1 MALDLTGLTAY
12 TSENSTELISAAVLK
27 GSTIDRISVQAGIK
41 SAEKINYLAIDNTF
55 QAGACG
61 FSASGNV
68 DLTQRTITVDKI
80 KQNAAICV
88 DDLEAYYTQLMLK
101 AGSYNEDMPFE
112 QKYAELVVEGTQT
125 YLENL
130 VWRGNKDDGG
140 LAADLQLANGLLKI
154 IDGEGTVVSL
164 SGAANLVPVTS
175 ANVIDRVDAMVDAI
189 PVDALQSTDLSLNM
203 PLAHYRMYCRAL
215 RNANLFHYTGDE
227 SDNFSMVIPG
237 VNVTVV
243 GTKGLTGVAVGDT
256 RWILAEDSNL
266 WVGTDLLNDA
276 ENFSIAYSQDNDEVR
291 TIQKFKFGTEISFP
305 ARIVELTTAA

>member
-61 FSASGNV
+61 FNAVGNV
-68 DLTQRTITVDKI
+68 DLTQRTIAVDKV
-80 KQNAAICV
+80 KQNAAVCV
-88 DDLEAYYTQLMLK
+88 DDLEAYYTQLMMK

-130 VWRGNKDDGG
+130 VWRGDKDNGS
-140 LAADLQLANGLLKI
+140 LPADLQLANGLLKA
-154 IDGEGTVVSL
+154 IDGESSVVSATTTTL
-164 SGAANLVPVTS
+164 VTAANII
-175 ANVIDRVDAMVDAI
+175 ARVDEMIDLI
-189 PVDALQSTDLSLNM
+189 PVDALQSDDLSLFM
-203 PLAHYRMYCRAL
+203 PLAHYRMYCRAM
-215 RNANLFHYTGDE
+215 RNANLFHYTADE
-227 SDNFSMVIPG
+227 KDDFAIVVAG
-237 VNVTVV
+237 TNVTVR
-243 GTKGLTGVAVGDT
+243 GTKGLNGVSAGDT

-266 WVGTDLLNDA
+266 WMGTDLLNDA
-276 ENFSIAYSQDNDEVR
+276 ENFSIAYSVDNDEVR
-291 TIQKFKFGTEISFP
+291 TIQKFKFGTQISFP
-305 ARIVELTTAA
+305 ERIVELTTAS

>member
-12 TSENSTELISAAVLK
+12 TSENATELISAAVLK

-61 FSASGNV
+61 FNAVGNV
-68 DLTQRTITVDKI
+68 DLTQRTIAVDKI
-80 KQNAAICV
+80 KQNAAVCV
-88 DDLEAYYTQLMLK
+88 DDLEAYYTQLMMK

-112 QKYAELVVEGTQT
+112 QKYSELVVEGTQT

-130 VWRGNKDDGG
+130 VWRGDKDNSS
-140 LAADLQLANGLLKI
+140 LAADLQLANGLLKS
-154 IDGEGTVVSL
+154 IDAEGTVVSATTT
-164 SGAANLVPVTS
+164 SLVTAS
-175 ANVIDRVDAMVDAI
+175 NIIDRVDEMVDLI
-189 PVDALQSTDLSLNM
+189 PTDALLSDDLSLNM

-227 SDNFSMVIPG
+227 KDDFSMVIPG
-237 VNVTVV
+237 VNVTVR
-243 GTKGLTGVAVGDT
+243 GTKGLTGISVSDT

-291 TIQKFKFGTEISFP
+291 TIQKFKFGTNISFP